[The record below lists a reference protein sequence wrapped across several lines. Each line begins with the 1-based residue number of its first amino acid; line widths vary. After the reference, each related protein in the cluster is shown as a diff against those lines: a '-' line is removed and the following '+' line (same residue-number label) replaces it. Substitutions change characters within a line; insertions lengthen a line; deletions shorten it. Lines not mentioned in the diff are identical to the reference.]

1 MGTIRLSGMISGL
14 DTDSIIKEL
23 VNAQRLKN
31 KKTTDKLTLSE
42 WKEDKWKELNA
53 KLYKLYTTSVSNMR
67 LQGSYLSK
75 KVSLSDESIAKITGN
90 SNAPEGAH
98 KLSVTE
104 LASAQYVT
112 GGKLATTAKAS
123 SSLSTL
129 GVASGTVIE
138 ITNGSK
144 KSNLVVTDSTTIQDF
159 VNSCN
164 GVGLNA
170 SFDEKNQ
177 RFFISSKASGAD
189 AAFSIKTGSLS
200 QDGTNALN
208 DINSMIGLSGLTSAQ
223 KSEVT
228 AALTVLEGPKD
239 SGEAAA
245 YQEKLTAWYQQALAG
260 ETGNTV
266 EDKAKIKAINTLI
279 KYTQTQNSKE
289 AAAAV
294 KTEIGTG
301 LIADVAGSTDEEKRN
316 TVVENAILKKHAEL
330 LGKDITDEEV
340 IAAAAEEYGKLVQ
353 NDKDAYF
360 SQLIQKEYVST
371 DVYTDGE
378 GNSVLDDET
387 GEPLTKA
394 QYYQKQTDK
403 KNTEYN
409 DAETGDGGLLVSKL
423 KIFAVAVSPTSGDS
437 PLSKIGLGE
446 ITGSDDI
453 TTGDSSKLSVKKAS
467 NAEIV
472 LDGASIT
479 ATSNSITVNG
489 LTINLLGKTQEGKEI
504 TIDVTAN
511 TDANYEMVKE
521 FINGY
526 NDILKEMNNLY
537 YAASAREYSPL
548 SDDEKEAMTDDQI
561 EKWET
566 KIKDS
571 ILRRDDSLG
580 AMISTMKTAMLSS
593 YTSAEGK
600 TYTLASL
607 GITTSS
613 DYTEKG
619 LLHIY
624 GNKDDSTYPDEKDK
638 LKAALKEDPEGTV
651 AALTSIF
658 QKLYDNMYD
667 KFKAIPNVSSANTA
681 FNDKLLDN
689 EQTAYKKRIKV
700 LEDKLTDMENRYY
713 KQFSAMET
721 AMAKL
726 QSQSNA
732 LAGLLGTSNK

>member
-1 MGTIRLSGMISGL
+1 
-14 DTDSIIKEL
+14 
-23 VNAQRLKN
+23 
-31 KKTTDKLTLSE
+31 
-42 WKEDKWKELNA
+42 
-53 KLYKLYTTSVSNMR
+53 
-67 LQGSYLSK
+67 
-75 KVSLSDESIAKITGN
+75 
-90 SNAPEGAH
+90 
-98 KLSVTE
+98 
-104 LASAQYVT
+104 
-112 GGKLATTAKAS
+112 
-123 SSLSTL
+123 
-129 GVASGTVIE
+129 
-138 ITNGSK
+138 
-144 KSNLVVTDSTTIQDF
+144 
-159 VNSCN
+159 
-164 GVGLNA
+164 
-170 SFDEKNQ
+170 
-177 RFFISSKASGAD
+177 
-189 AAFSIKTGSLS
+189 
-200 QDGTNALN
+200 
-208 DINSMIGLSGLTSAQ
+208 MIGLSGLTSAQ